1 MRRFV
6 CCLLV
11 VICTGCATI
20 VPLEPGE
27 ELAIVSEKHVQ
38 AAVVNTD
45 IGKGAAVGVAGGAV
59 AGIGYAVLAAGI
71 CGPFYAFCLANTIAV
86 YGATGA
92 VAGGI
97 AGGAVGVLIGISPE
111 NRDKL
116 IANLA
121 KEDAQLGL
129 AGAIESRARARW
141 KLVPAPAPNELIVR
155 LDKMDLRASGEKNVA
170 LALTAVVMW
179 KDKDDPHPLLKS
191 YEYLG
196 PPAPL
201 GDWIENR
208 DGFIA
213 NAFDRGYSRI
223 ADDLIAD
230 LEGKPRR

>member
-1 MRRFV
+1 MRTFF
-6 CCLLV
+6 CGLLAA
-11 VICTGCATI
+11 ICTACAAPI
-20 VPLEPGE
+20 PPLSPGE
-27 ELAIVSEKHVQ
+27 ELAIVSEKRVD

-59 AGIGYAVLAAGI
+59 AGVGYAVLAAGI
-71 CGPFYAFCLANTIAV
+71 CGPFYAFCLANTLVV

-97 AGGAVGVLIGISPE
+97 AGGAVGVMIGISPE
-111 NRDKL
+111 KRDKL

-121 KEDAQLGL
+121 SVDAQQGL

-155 LDKMDLRASGEKNVA
+155 LDKVDLRASREKEVA
-170 LALTAVVMW
+170 LTLTATVMW

-196 PPAPL
+196 L
-201 GDWIENR
+201 GASLEDWIENR

-213 NAFDRGYSRI
+213 RAFERGYARI
-223 ADDLIAD
+223 ADDLVAD
-230 LEGKPRR
+230 LEGKPH